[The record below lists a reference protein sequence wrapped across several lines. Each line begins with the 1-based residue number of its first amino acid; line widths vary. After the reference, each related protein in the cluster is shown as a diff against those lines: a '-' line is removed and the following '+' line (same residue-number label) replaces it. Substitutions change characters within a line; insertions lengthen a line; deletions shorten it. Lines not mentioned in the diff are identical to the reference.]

1 MGGCVLECNITMSSH
16 YLNLKDKLEVR
27 NKSLREQLV
36 QKHKDAF
43 EWAQSNTKQLAAGAF
58 GSLLLLTS
66 PVSNFLPK
74 PDETTVQGSPFV
86 DIPQNM
92 FVINDIKPFL
102 PEGVGPLIPLQEE
115 KVSKILS
122 NYYGFSVL
130 PEING
135 MRLNTTYGY
144 IGLEQHLKRYPGDN
158 IEDRIAQ
165 DPKAAQFAK
174 NGLAP
179 GLGGFGYFAKSKQ
192 ELTQKDIDREKYYIA
207 VQSFMAPGFSDR
219 RHEYIEFFKY
229 RKMLVV
235 NPQNGRAVVAD
246 IADAGPAVWTGKQ
259 LGGSPEVMHHL
270 ERVDGKSKGGVL
282 YFFIDDPEDKVPLG
296 PVEPVK
302 LAKS

>member
-1 MGGCVLECNITMSSH
+1 MSSH
-16 YLNLKDKLEVR
+16 YHHLKEKLEVR
-27 NKSLREQLV
+27 NLSLKEQLV

-43 EWAQSNTKQLAAGAF
+43 EWVQNNTKQLAAGAF

-66 PVSNFLPK
+66 PATNFLPK
-74 PDETTVQGSPFV
+74 PDDSAIHGSQFV

-92 FVINDIKPFL
+92 FVINDLKPYL
-102 PEGVGPLIPLQEE
+102 PDNVGPLIPMQEDKIAE
-115 KVSKILS
+115 ILS
-122 NYYGFSVL
+122 RYYGFSVA
-130 PEING
+130 PQIDG
-135 MRLNTTYGY
+135 KRLNSTYGY

-158 IEDRIAQ
+158 MEERIKN
-165 DPKAAQFAK
+165 DPSAIQFAK

-179 GLGGFGYFAKSKQ
+179 GLGGFGYFARSKA

-207 VQSFMAPGFSDR
+207 VQSFLAPGFSAR
-219 RHEYIEFFKY
+219 RREYIEFFKY
-229 RKMLVV
+229 RKMLLV
-235 NPQNGRAVVAD
+235 NPENGRAVIAD

-259 LGGSPEVMHHL
+259 LGGSPEVMNHL

-282 YFFIDDPEDKVPLG
+282 YFFIDDPDDRIPLG